1 MLDERVQQ
9 LEKVVLLEKTVKLEK
24 TVLDLEIDRLLI
36 GLDWKACSVP

>member
-9 LEKVVLLEKTVKLEK
+9 LKKVVLLEKAVKLK
-24 TVLDLEIDRLLI
+24 KAVLNLEIDRFLI